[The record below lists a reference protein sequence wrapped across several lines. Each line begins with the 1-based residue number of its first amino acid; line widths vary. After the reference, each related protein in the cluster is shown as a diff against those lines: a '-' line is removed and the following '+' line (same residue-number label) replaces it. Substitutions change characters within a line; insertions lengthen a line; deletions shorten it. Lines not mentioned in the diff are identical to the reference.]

1 MTNSKI
7 DRVQFESTALSAW
20 EALHPRDLNW
30 PVVYTI
36 YGPGQIYIG
45 ETTHLVIR
53 MRQHLTN
60 AGRRHLT
67 SVRVV
72 IDRTFNKSAC
82 LDLESFLIRW
92 FSGDGKYIVQNS
104 HAGLTDSNYY
114 ERDRYREQFR
124 EIFDQL
130 RSEGLFEKSIAQIE
144 NSDLFKLS
152 PYKVLTDD
160 QHIAILEILKRL
172 FDDLRSGEPSTAVI
186 QGQPGTGKTIVGI
199 YLMKLLGDIRL
210 ATALEDTDSDV
221 VFSEFFTEQNAALLQ
236 DFRMGLVIP
245 QQSLRKTVKKVF
257 KKTSGLSNRLVLSP
271 FEVGGSAESFD
282 LLIVDESHRLQ
293 QLSATLPNLITK
305 FKQINA
311 RLFNGNER
319 GGHQLDWIRRK
330 SRHQIFLLDAQ
341 QSVRPASDLPAQVI
355 RELEQE
361 AASTGRR
368 FALKSQM
375 RVRAGE
381 DYVGYIRAMLS
392 QQPPTRVAFADYDL
406 KLFDD
411 LGEMQKAILAREAEF
426 GLSRLVAGFAWKWIS
441 KNDKS
446 LFDIQIDGQQMQWNN
461 TDTDWINSPTSIDEV
476 GSIHTTQGYD
486 LNFAGVIIGPDLR
499 YDPVGRRLFIVR
511 DSYFDSKGKSNN
523 RMLGF
528 EYTDEDLLTYIA
540 NIYAVL
546 LTRGIRGTYVYVC
559 NPELRKYLA
568 NFIPRAK
575 PSVTDIA
582 SDSSHPSTPD
592 VIHSVDGDASPEVQT
607 SPIKHREPVS
617 ELDATDL

>member
-1 MTNSKI
+1 MTNFKI
-7 DRVQFESTALSAW
+7 DRVQFESAALWTWAVS
-20 EALHPRDLNW
+20 HPSDLNW

-36 YGPGQIYIG
+36 DGLGQIYIG
-45 ETTHLVIR
+45 ETTQLVVR
-53 MRQHLTN
+53 MRQHLIN
-60 AGRRHLT
+60 ADRRHLT

-72 IDRTFNKSAC
+72 IDPTFNKSAC

-92 FSGDGKYIVQNS
+92 FAGDGKYTVQNS
-104 HAGLTDSNYY
+104 TAGMTDSDYY
-114 ERDRYREQFR
+114 ERDRYREEFR
-124 EIFDQL
+124 EIFEQM
-130 RSEGLFEKSIAQIE
+130 RSEGLFDKSIAQIE

-160 QHIAILEILKRL
+160 QHFAILEILKQL
-172 FDDLRSGEPSTAVI
+172 FNDLRSGKPSTAVV

-210 ATALEDTDSDV
+210 ATALEDTDSDA
-221 VFSEFFTEQNAALLQ
+221 VFSEFFTEQNAMLLQ
-236 DFRMGLVIP
+236 DFRMGIVIP

-271 FEVGGSAESFD
+271 FDVGGSDEEFD

-293 QLSATLPNLITK
+293 QLSATLPKLITR

-311 RLFNGNER
+311 QLFNGNER

-330 SRHQIFLLDAQ
+330 SMHQIFLLDAE
-341 QSVRPASDLPAQVI
+341 QSVRPASDLPAKVI
-355 RELEQE
+355 RELEKE

-368 FALKSQM
+368 FVLKSQM

-392 QQPPTRVAFADYDL
+392 KQPPTRVSFADYDL
-406 KLFDD
+406 KLFAD
-411 LGEMQKAILAREAEF
+411 LGEMRNAILAREAEY
-426 GLSRLVAGFAWKWIS
+426 GLARLVAGFAWKWIS
-441 KNDKS
+441 KNDKN
-446 LFDIQIDGQQMQWNN
+446 LFDIFIDGQHMQWNN

-486 LNFAGVIIGPDLR
+486 LNYAGVIIGPDLR
-499 YDPVGRRLFIVR
+499 YDPDGRRLFIVR
-511 DSYFDSKGKSNN
+511 DSYFDTKGKSNN
-523 RMLGF
+523 NMLGF
-528 EYTDEDLLTYIA
+528 DYTDEDLLTYIA

-559 NPELRKYLA
+559 DPELRKYLA
-568 NFIPRAK
+568 NFIPQTETTVAENSRSSIPDMLHPKHDAAARDGRS
-575 PSVTDIA
+575 PQIEI
-582 SDSSHPSTPD
+582 DSN
-592 VIHSVDGDASPEVQT
+592 SP
-607 SPIKHREPVS
+607 
-617 ELDATDL
+617 ELDATEV